1 MVHFMKEIFQK
12 ANLMAWANFHGVMEK
27 FMKDN
32 GVRGKSMVLGFG
44 RGPKVI
50 HILENGKWEF
60 LMVMEF
66 IVG

>member
-1 MVHFMKEIFQK
+1 
-12 ANLMAWANFHGVMEK
+12 MAWANFHGVMEK